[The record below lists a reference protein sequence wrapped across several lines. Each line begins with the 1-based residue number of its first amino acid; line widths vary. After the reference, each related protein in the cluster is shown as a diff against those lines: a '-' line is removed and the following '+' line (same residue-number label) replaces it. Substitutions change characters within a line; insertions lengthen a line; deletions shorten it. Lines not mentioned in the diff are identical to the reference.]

1 MNTELYLDPDLPQ
14 AGCFELKPEES
25 RHLVRVRREREGVAV
40 LVTNGRGLLARCI
53 LQKALPTGAVLEIQT
68 LHEEPAPL
76 PLELAVSPLH
86 NEGRWEWLIEKAT
99 ELGATRILPLVC
111 ERTEHHRW
119 KPDRLQRIIESAM
132 KQSLRCYQPLLA
144 EPQTLQQ
151 WKPNSSLA
159 LWMAHCHPHLP
170 RIPIQQIETDRPVC
184 LVLGPEGDLSEKEVH
199 HLASLGAQGLDL
211 GPHRLRTETAT
222 LAALAHWTHRGS
234 RLLLMLWCIVM
245 GMGGGLLGHA
255 QAQSPNMAAQN
266 STAGTISL
274 GRLRY
279 GGGGDWYANPSSLP
293 NLARFCNRHMGTSL
307 KVQEEVAEVGSPD
320 LFRFPWLHMTGH
332 GRVLFT
338 DSEARN
344 LRQYLTGGGFL
355 HVDDNY
361 GMDPYVRSEF
371 KKVFPELDWVRV
383 ASDHPMYREPFRMNG
398 GLPKIH
404 EHDGQPAQGLALV
417 WENKIVVFYTYQCDL
432 GDGWE
437 DASVHKD
444 PETLRTQALQ
454 MGANILRYAF
464 EH

>member
-1 MNTELYLDPDLPQ
+1 
-14 AGCFELKPEES
+14 
-25 RHLVRVRREREGVAV
+25 
-40 LVTNGRGLLARCI
+40 
-53 LQKALPTGAVLEIQT
+53 
-68 LHEEPAPL
+68 
-76 PLELAVSPLH
+76 
-86 NEGRWEWLIEKAT
+86 
-99 ELGATRILPLVC
+99 
-111 ERTEHHRW
+111 
-119 KPDRLQRIIESAM
+119 
-132 KQSLRCYQPLLA
+132 
-144 EPQTLQQ
+144 
-151 WKPNSSLA
+151 
-159 LWMAHCHPHLP
+159 
-170 RIPIQQIETDRPVC
+170 
-184 LVLGPEGDLSEKEVH
+184 
-199 HLASLGAQGLDL
+199 
-211 GPHRLRTETAT
+211 
-222 LAALAHWTHRGS
+222 
-234 RLLLMLWCIVM
+234 
-245 GMGGGLLGHA
+245 
-255 QAQSPNMAAQN
+255 
-266 STAGTISL
+266 
-274 GRLRY
+274 
-279 GGGGDWYANPSSLP
+279 
-293 NLARFCNRHMGTSL
+293 
-307 KVQEEVAEVGSPD
+307 
-320 LFRFPWLHMTGH
+320 MTGH

-444 PETLRTQALQ
+444 PEPLRTQALQ

>member
-1 MNTELYLDPDLPQ
+1 MNTELYLDPDLPETGTFQ
-14 AGCFELKPEES
+14 LKPDES
-25 RHLVRVRREREGVAV
+25 RHLVRVRREREGAAV
-40 LVTNGRGLLARCI
+40 LVTNGRGRLAQCI
-53 LQKALPTGAVLEIQT
+53 LQNSIPSGAVLEIQDGQ
-68 LHEEPAPL
+68 EVPAPFA
-76 PLELAVSPLH
+76 LEVAVSPLH
-86 NEGRWEWLIEKAT
+86 NESRWEWLIEKAT
-99 ELGATRILPLVC
+99 ELGATKIQPLVC

-119 KPDRLQRIIESAM
+119 KPERLRRIIESAM

-144 EPQTLQQ
+144 EPQELKQ

-159 LWMAHCHPHLP
+159 LYTAHCNQDHP
-170 RIPIQQIETDRPVC
+170 RIPLYQIKTDEAVC
-184 LVLGPEGDLSEKEVH
+184 LALGPEGDFSDREIAY
-199 HLASLGAQGLDL
+199 LASLGAKGLDL

-222 LAALAHWTHRGS
+222 LAALAHWVQRGS
-234 RLLLMLWCIVM
+234 RMLVV
-245 GMGGGLLGHA
+245 LLGLFLGLGWM
-255 QAQSPNMAAQN
+255 QAPSALAQN
-266 STAGTISL
+266 NIAGTLSL

-279 GGGGDWYANPSSLP
+279 GGGGDWYANPTSLP
-293 NLARFCNRHMGTSL
+293 NLARFCNRNMGTSL
-307 KVQEEVAEVGSPD
+307 KVQEEVADVGGPD

-332 GRVLFT
+332 GRVLFS
-338 DSEARN
+338 DQEARN

-361 GMDPYVRSEF
+361 GMDPYVRIEF
-371 KKVFPELDWVRV
+371 KKVFPELEWVRV
-383 ASDHPMYREPFRMNG
+383 AAYHPLYREPFRMNS

-444 PETLRTQALQ
+444 PEALRIQALQ